1 MRVIQGKKGR
11 DKYYYDSEKMTVS
24 DKDGNVIHIRE
35 SLDGVD
41 DSVLSWELD
50 LRFHLLYKSINEM
63 DSVISAFKRD
73 KDIVESGSYDWSG
86 IWNFI

>member
-35 SLDGVD
+35 GLDGVD

-50 LRFHLLYKSINEM
+50 SLFHQLYRDINEAQALF
-63 DSVISAFKRD
+63 SNAK
-73 KDIVESGSYDWSG
+73 KSGMRFVSENE
-86 IWNFI
+86 IWG

>member
-11 DKYYYDSEKMTVS
+11 DKYYYDPEKMTVS

-41 DSVLSWELD
+41 DSVLSTPYWYIPITIL
-50 LRFHLLYKSINEM
+50 IQ
-63 DSVISAFKRD
+63 FKAT
-73 KDIVESGSYDWSG
+73 
-86 IWNFI
+86 